1 MAIKVKLHTSVG
13 GSVATQ
19 AANIS
24 GCKPSL
30 CGLQLAVIPEN
41 SLHGTLC
48 KDDAGDRQHDL
59 QAVLSHHCPDAEVV
73 GDLLEIHSLLLLAG
87 VADPQCALPGTLRE
101 AAALIGTDEA
111 LGIQRLA
118 ISALVDRLASRR

>member
-1 MAIKVKLHTSVG
+1 MPASPPSVTGMLAAAEHAFAI
-13 GSVATQ
+13 
-19 AANIS
+19 I
-24 GCKPSL
+24 
-30 CGLQLAVIPEN
+30 E
-41 SLHGTLC
+41 
-48 KDDAGDRQHDL
+48 HDL
-59 QAVLSHHCPDAEVV
+59 QAVLSHHCLDAEVV